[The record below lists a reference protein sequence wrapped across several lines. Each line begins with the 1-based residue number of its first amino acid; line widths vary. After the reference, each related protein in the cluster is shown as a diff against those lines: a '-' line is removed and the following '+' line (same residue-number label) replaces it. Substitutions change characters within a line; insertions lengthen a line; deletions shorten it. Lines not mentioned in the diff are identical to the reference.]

1 MLPENLEGIES
12 PMNFVVVV
20 VSFLSIASVMA
31 WVTYAFSPA
40 ARLRRRARKT
50 VRNFTAAVEDLKNRS
65 LSLRGALLQSAAKY
79 KDDVRIA
86 RLRSIPIDELRN
98 HRKGLLLQPL
108 KQAGLYTLADVRGWS
123 ADRFGSLRGVGP
135 SSATNIATTATV
147 VINDSW
153 NKPVPHPCVPFSTQE
168 CPIIEAIY
176 RTRRFE
182 LDLGGKL
189 LLHQKEV
196 DAYTERL
203 RSASEKT
210 KFIHWLTA
218 SLNAEAIKAG
228 TEEAERIFRELD
240 STPSSSGPYDVVTSC
255 VEACA
260 NLANNHIETENLVD
274 DFNTNRKFYEE
285 ALNNSIGKA
294 GAPLLAQSAPGAT
307 EPVSMPVAAQP
318 TAPTIPIR
326 PQSFQSIKFTVETT
340 FTSKKFQGSHLWVP
354 AGKDVTVRG
363 YTVPGG
369 LLYLGH
375 LDLSGSTAEPSV
387 IDPTLPIAGPTSC
400 HERLMSYWPSY
411 SSISPEARA
420 AYLGWLSSGKSDPQ
434 ADIGYVFLYFYGLEK
449 RLFTLPSCD
458 PKVNPEVDTILNE
471 IERLAGIYGDRGT
484 FGSYSGSLLD
494 YIEAKSITLPAL
506 ENLPE
511 APDPKRIRSRRL
523 SVKLGVGV
531 YVKAGK
537 PLPAEWAYSL
547 YALNNSAGLNAG
559 DDPLPDL
566 RRKMFN
572 HIYKERFD
580 EGITSSKTGPKITA
594 DHHFGNA
601 SLIQTTVARIEIP
614 LPDVTMNQQTMEEIQ
629 KVGSE
634 ASVVFRK
641 FSTFATENPQE
652 CQSLS
657 GLGILPV
664 ALWPSDIREMY
675 EAFRSDLPKVMK
687 FQELPGYPPSGAT
700 LKRFRLNNFVEK
712 LATVGLGMDP
722 DSRLGVEL
730 PGPDDPVVV
739 FAARDLETRNTVS
752 KHFNGA
758 ALLLQLASIV
768 ASSSEGF
775 SDKEAS
781 TILNYL
787 DSEIDLPECE
797 KQRLAARLAVYRQ
810 YPPAPARLRKQI
822 NGMAIDIRESIGNF
836 LVHVAAADGTVDPS
850 EVRTLEDLFRLLGL
864 EKAALYSKIHS
875 VQTQGKITST
885 GRTIGVPGAGGI
897 QFDVDRIAALRSESA
912 KISTILDKVFES
924 TEELVDIAAV
934 PEKQDTLLGLDPE
947 HADLL
952 RALLSKSQWTRSE
965 AEQLCSKRSL
975 MIDGAFERINDAAF
989 DRFDS
994 AILEGDEPIDVNCD
1008 LIVKETA

>member
-1 MLPENLEGIES
+1 MSFI
-12 PMNFVVVV
+12 VVLVCL
-20 VSFLSIASVMA
+20 LSIASVIA
-31 WVTYAFSPA
+31 WAAYALSPI
-40 ARLRRRARKT
+40 ARLRRRARKS
-50 VRNFTAAVEDLKNRS
+50 VHNFSAAVEDLRNRS
-65 LSLRGALLQSAAKY
+65 LSLRGALPQSAAKY
-79 KDDVRIA
+79 KDDVRLA

-108 KQAGLYTLADVRGWS
+108 KQAGLYTLADVRGWN
-123 ADRFGSLRGVGP
+123 ANRFGSLRGVGP
-135 SSATNIATTATV
+135 SSAMNIATTATV

-153 NKPVPHPCVPFSTQE
+153 NKPIPHPCVPFSTQE

-176 RTRRFE
+176 RTRRLE
-182 LDLGGKL
+182 LDLGEKL
-189 LLHQKEV
+189 QLHEKQV

-210 KFIHWLTA
+210 NIFRWLTA
-218 SLNAEAIKAG
+218 SLDAEAIKVG
-228 TEEAERIFRELD
+228 TEEAKRICRELD
-240 STPSSSGPYDVVTSC
+240 STPSSSGHYDAVTSC
-255 VEACA
+255 IEACA
-260 NLANNHIETENLVD
+260 NLANNHIEKESLMD
-274 DFNTNRKFYEE
+274 DFNTNREFYEE
-285 ALNNSIGKA
+285 ALNNSLGKA
-294 GAPLLAQSAPGAT
+294 GPPLPTRSTPGAT
-307 EPVSMPVAAQP
+307 EPVSVPVAAQP
-318 TAPTIPIR
+318 ATRSIPIP
-326 PQSFQSIKFTVETT
+326 PQSSQSIKFTVETT
-340 FTSKKFQGSHLWVP
+340 FISKKFHGSHLWVP
-354 AGKDVTVRG
+354 AGKDVTVRS

-387 IDPTLPIAGPTSC
+387 IDPVLPVAGPTSC
-400 HERLMSYWPSY
+400 HERLMGYWPSY

-420 AYLGWLSSGKSDPQ
+420 AYLGWLSTGKSDPQ

-458 PKVNPEVDTILNE
+458 PKVNPEVDTIRKE

-494 YIEAKSITLPAL
+494 YIEAKSITLPEL

-511 APDPKRIRSRRL
+511 APDPKEIHSRRL
-523 SVKLGVGV
+523 SVKVGVGV
-531 YVKAGK
+531 YAKAGK

-547 YALNNSAGLNAG
+547 YALNNSAGLNAADG
-559 DDPLPDL
+559 PLPDL

-572 HIYKERFD
+572 HIYKERFG
-580 EGITSSKTGPKITA
+580 EGIKPSKTGPKIMA

-601 SLIQTTVARIEIP
+601 SLMQTTVARIEIP

-641 FSTFATENPQE
+641 FSAFATENPEE

-675 EAFRSDLPKVMK
+675 EAFRSDPPKVMK

-712 LATVGLGMDP
+712 LATMGLGMDP

-730 PGPDDPVVV
+730 PGPDDPVAV
-739 FAARDLETRNTVS
+739 FAARDLENRNAVS

-775 SDKEAS
+775 SDAEAS

-787 DSEIDLPECE
+787 DSEIDLPEWE
-797 KQRLAARLAVYRQ
+797 KQRLAARLAIYRQ
-810 YPPAPARLRKQI
+810 YPAAPARLRKQI
-822 NGMAIDIRESIGNF
+822 NGMASDIRESIGNF
-836 LVHVAAADGTVDPS
+836 LVQVAAADGTVDPT

-875 VQTQGKITST
+875 VQTQGKITSS
-885 GRTIGVPGAGGI
+885 GRAIGVPGAGGI

-924 TEELVDIAAV
+924 TEEHVDIAAV
-934 PEKQDTLLGLDPE
+934 PERKDTLLGLDPE

-952 RALLSKSQWTRSE
+952 KALLSKSQWTRSE
-965 AEQLCSKRSL
+965 AEQLCSKRGL

>member
-1 MLPENLEGIES
+1 
-12 PMNFVVVV
+12 MNFVVVV
-20 VSFLSIASVMA
+20 VCFLSIASVIA
-31 WVTYAFSPA
+31 WATYAFSPV

-50 VRNFTAAVEDLKNRS
+50 VHNFSAAVEDLRNRS
-65 LSLRGALLQSAAKY
+65 LSLRGALPQAAAKY

-86 RLRSIPIDELRN
+86 RLRSIPVDELRN

-135 SSATNIATTATV
+135 SSAMNIATTATV

-153 NKPVPHPCVPFSTQE
+153 NKPIPHPCVPFSTQE

-182 LDLGGKL
+182 LDLGEKL
-189 LLHQKEV
+189 LLHQRQV
-196 DAYTERL
+196 DTYTERL
-203 RSASEKT
+203 QSASEKT
-210 KFIHWLTA
+210 KLYYWLTA
-218 SLNAEAIKAG
+218 SLNAVAISAG
-228 TEEAERIFRELD
+228 TEEAERICRELD
-240 STPSSSGPYDVVTSC
+240 STPSSSAPYDAVTSC

-260 NLANNHIETENLVD
+260 NLANTHIERESLVD
-274 DFNTNRKFYEE
+274 DFNTHREFYEE
-285 ALNNSIGKA
+285 ALNNCLGKA
-294 GAPLLAQSAPGAT
+294 GTPTPSATKSAPGAT
-307 EPVSMPVAAQP
+307 EPVTIPVAVKPA
-318 TAPTIPIR
+318 APTIVIR
-326 PQSFQSIKFTVETT
+326 PPSLQSIKFTVETT

-387 IDPTLPIAGPTSC
+387 IDPTLPVAGPTSC
-400 HERLMSYWPSY
+400 HERLMGYWPSY

-420 AYLGWLSSGKSDPQ
+420 AYLSWLSTGKSDPQ

-458 PKVNPEVDTILNE
+458 PKVTPEVDTIRNE
-471 IERLAGIYGDRGT
+471 VERLAGIYGDRGT

-494 YIEAKSITLPAL
+494 YIDAKSFTLPTL
-506 ENLPE
+506 ESLPK
-511 APDPKRIRSRRL
+511 APDPRKIHSRRL
-523 SVKLGVGV
+523 SVKLGAGV
-531 YVKAGK
+531 YAKAGE
-537 PLPAEWAYSL
+537 PLPAEWAYCLFASITSATL
-547 YALNNSAGLNAG
+547 YAAE
-559 DDPLPDL
+559 DPLPNL
-566 RRKMFN
+566 RRELFN
-572 HIYKERFD
+572 YIYKERFG
-580 EGITSSKTGPKITA
+580 EGITLSKTGPKITA

-601 SLIQTTVARIEIP
+601 SLMQTTVARIEIP
-614 LPDVTMNQQTMEEIQ
+614 LPDVTMNQQSMEDIQ
-629 KVGSE
+629 KVGTE
-634 ASVVFRK
+634 ASAVFRK
-641 FSTFATENPQE
+641 FSSFATENPEE
-652 CQSLS
+652 CHSFS

-664 ALWPSDIREMY
+664 ALWPSEIRETY
-675 EAFRSDLPKVMK
+675 DVFRSDPPKVMK
-687 FQELPGYPPSGAT
+687 FQELPGYPSRGTT

-712 LATVGLGMDP
+712 LATMGLGLDP

-730 PGPDDPVVV
+730 PGPDDPVAV
-739 FAARDLETRNTVS
+739 FAARNLENRNTVS

-775 SDKEAS
+775 SDAEAS
-781 TILNYL
+781 TILSYL

-810 YPPAPARLRKQI
+810 YPPTPARLRKQI
-822 NGMAIDIRESIGNF
+822 NGMACEIRESIANF
-836 LVHVAAADGTVDPS
+836 LVQVAAADGTIDPS

-864 EKAALYSKIHS
+864 EKAALYSKIHAI
-875 VQTQGKITST
+875 QTQGKITSA
-885 GRTIGVPGAGGI
+885 GRTKGVTGSDGI
-897 QFDVDRIAALRSESA
+897 RFDVDRIAALRSESA

-924 TEELVDIAAV
+924 TEEQVDIAAV
-934 PEKQDTLLGLDPE
+934 PENRDTLLGLDPE
-947 HADLL
+947 DADLL
-952 RALLSKSQWTRSE
+952 KALLSKSQWTRSE
-965 AEQLCSKRSL
+965 AEQLCSNRGL

-994 AILEGDEPIDVNCD
+994 AIIEGDESIDVNCD
-1008 LIVKETA
+1008 LFVKETA

>member
-1 MLPENLEGIES
+1 M
-12 PMNFVVVV
+12 
-20 VSFLSIASVMA
+20 
-31 WVTYAFSPA
+31 
-40 ARLRRRARKT
+40 
-50 VRNFTAAVEDLKNRS
+50 EDLKNRS
-65 LSLRGALLQSAAKY
+65 LSLRGALPQAAAKY
-79 KDDVRIA
+79 RDDVRIT

-108 KQAGLYTLADVRGWS
+108 KQAGLNTLADVRGWN
-123 ADRFGSLRGVGP
+123 ANRFGSLRGVGP
-135 SSATNIATTATV
+135 SSAMNIATTATV
-147 VINDSW
+147 VITDSW
-153 NKPVPHPCVPFSTQE
+153 NKPVPHPCAPFSIQE

-182 LDLGGKL
+182 LDLGEKL
-189 LLHQKEV
+189 LLHQRQV

-203 RSASEKT
+203 QSAFEKT
-210 KFIHWLTA
+210 TFFRWLTA
-218 SLNAEAIKAG
+218 SLNAEAIAAG
-228 TEEAERIFRELD
+228 TDEAERICRELD
-240 STPSSSGPYDVVTSC
+240 NAPSSSGPYDAVTSC

-260 NLANNHIETENLVD
+260 NLANNHIETESLVD
-274 DFNTNRKFYEE
+274 DFNTNREFYDE
-285 ALNNSIGKA
+285 ALNISLGKA
-294 GAPLLAQSAPGAT
+294 GTLLPAKPAAAAT
-307 EPVSMPVAAQP
+307 EPISIPVAVQAA
-318 TAPTIPIR
+318 APTIPIR
-326 PQSFQSIKFTVETT
+326 LPSLQSIKFTVETT
-340 FTSKKFQGSHLWVP
+340 FTSKKFQGSHLWIP
-354 AGKDVTVRG
+354 TGKDITVRG
-363 YTVPGG
+363 YTVQGG

-375 LDLSGSTAEPSV
+375 LDLSESTAEPSV
-387 IDPTLPIAGPTSC
+387 IDPTLPVARPTSC
-400 HERLMSYWPSY
+400 HERLMGYWPSY

-420 AYLGWLSSGKSDPQ
+420 AYLSWLSTGKSDPQ

-458 PKVNPEVDTILNE
+458 PKVTPEVSTIVKE
-471 IERLAGIYGDRGT
+471 VERLAGIYGDRGT

-494 YIEAKSITLPAL
+494 YIEAKSFALPAL

-511 APDPKRIRSRRL
+511 VPDPKKIHGRRL
-523 SVKLGVGV
+523 SVKLCVGL
-531 YVKAGK
+531 YAKAGK

-547 YALNNSAGLNAG
+547 YVLNNSAGLNAADG
-559 DDPLPDL
+559 PLPDL
-566 RRKMFN
+566 RRKIFN
-572 HIYKERFD
+572 HIYKERFG
-580 EGITSSKTGPKITA
+580 EGISSSKTGPKITA

-601 SLIQTTVARIEIP
+601 SLMQTIVARIEIP
-614 LPDVTMNQQTMEEIQ
+614 LPDVTMNQQTMEDIQ
-629 KVGSE
+629 KVGGE
-634 ASVVFRK
+634 ASTVFRK
-641 FSTFATENPQE
+641 FSTFATENPEE

-664 ALWPSDIREMY
+664 ALWPSDIRGMY
-675 EAFRSDLPKVMK
+675 EAFRSDPPKVMK
-687 FQELPGYPPSGAT
+687 FQELPGYPPAGAT

-712 LATVGLGMDP
+712 LATMGLGMDP

-730 PGPDDPVVV
+730 PGPDDPVAF
-739 FAARDLETRNTVS
+739 FAARALENRNTVS

-768 ASSSEGF
+768 ASSSKGF
-775 SDKEAS
+775 SDAEAS

-787 DSEIDLPECE
+787 NSEIDLPECE

-822 NGMAIDIRESIGNF
+822 NGIARDIRESIGNF
-836 LVHVAAADGTVDPS
+836 LVQVAAADGTVDPS

-875 VQTQGKITST
+875 VQTQGKTTSP
-885 GRTIGVPGAGGI
+885 RRAKGVPGADGI
-897 QFDVDRIAALRSESA
+897 QFDTDRVAVLRSESA

-924 TEELVDIAAV
+924 TEEYVDIAAV

-952 RALLSKSQWTRSE
+952 KALLSKSRWTRSE
-965 AEQLCSKRSL
+965 TEQLCSERNL

-989 DRFDS
+989 DRFDC
-994 AILEGDEPIDVNCD
+994 AILEGDEPIDVNRD

>member
-1 MLPENLEGIES
+1 M
-12 PMNFVVVV
+12 
-20 VSFLSIASVMA
+20 
-31 WVTYAFSPA
+31 
-40 ARLRRRARKT
+40 
-50 VRNFTAAVEDLKNRS
+50 RS
-65 LSLRGALLQSAAKY
+65 
-79 KDDVRIA
+79 
-86 RLRSIPIDELRN
+86 
-98 HRKGLLLQPL
+98 
-108 KQAGLYTLADVRGWS
+108 
-123 ADRFGSLRGVGP
+123 
-135 SSATNIATTATV
+135 
-147 VINDSW
+147 
-153 NKPVPHPCVPFSTQE
+153 
-168 CPIIEAIY
+168 
-176 RTRRFE
+176 
-182 LDLGGKL
+182 
-189 LLHQKEV
+189 
-196 DAYTERL
+196 
-203 RSASEKT
+203 
-210 KFIHWLTA
+210 
-218 SLNAEAIKAG
+218 
-228 TEEAERIFRELD
+228 
-240 STPSSSGPYDVVTSC
+240 
-255 VEACA
+255 
-260 NLANNHIETENLVD
+260 
-274 DFNTNRKFYEE
+274 
-285 ALNNSIGKA
+285 
-294 GAPLLAQSAPGAT
+294 
-307 EPVSMPVAAQP
+307 
-318 TAPTIPIR
+318 
-326 PQSFQSIKFTVETT
+326 
-340 FTSKKFQGSHLWVP
+340 
-354 AGKDVTVRG
+354 

-387 IDPTLPIAGPTSC
+387 IDPVLPVAGPTSC
-400 HERLMSYWPSY
+400 HERLMGYWPSY

-420 AYLGWLSSGKSDPQ
+420 AYLGWLSTGKSDPQ

-458 PKVNPEVDTILNE
+458 PKMTPEVDTIRKE

-494 YIEAKSITLPAL
+494 YIEAKNITLPEL
-506 ENLPE
+506 GNPPE
-511 APDPKRIRSRRL
+511 APDPKEIHSRRL
-523 SVKLGVGV
+523 SVKVGVGV
-531 YVKAGK
+531 YAKAGK

-547 YALNNSAGLNAG
+547 YALNNSAALNAADG
-559 DDPLPDL
+559 PLPDL

-572 HIYKERFD
+572 HIYKERFG
-580 EGITSSKTGPKITA
+580 EGIKSSETGPKIMA

-601 SLIQTTVARIEIP
+601 SLMQTTVARIEIP

-641 FSTFATENPQE
+641 FSAFATENPEE

-664 ALWPSDIREMY
+664 ALWPSDIRVMY
-675 EAFRSDLPKVMK
+675 EAFRSDPPKVMK
-687 FQELPGYPPSGAT
+687 FQELPGYPPPGAT

-712 LATVGLGMDP
+712 LATMGLGMDP

-730 PGPDDPVVV
+730 PGPDDPVAV
-739 FAARDLETRNTVS
+739 FAARDLENRNAVS

-775 SDKEAS
+775 SDAEAS

-787 DSEIDLPECE
+787 DSEIDLPEWE
-797 KQRLAARLAVYRQ
+797 KQRLAARLAIYRQ

-822 NGMAIDIRESIGNF
+822 NGMASDIRESIGNF
-836 LVHVAAADGTVDPS
+836 LVQVAAADGTVDPT

-875 VQTQGKITST
+875 VQTQGKITSS
-885 GRTIGVPGAGGI
+885 GRATGVPGAGGI

-924 TEELVDIAAV
+924 TEEHVDIAAV
-934 PEKQDTLLGLDPE
+934 PERKDTLLGLDPE

-952 RALLSKSQWTRSE
+952 KALLSKSQWTRSE
-965 AEQLCSKRSL
+965 AEQLCSKRGL

-994 AILEGDEPIDVNCD
+994 AILDGDDPIDVNCD

>member
-1 MLPENLEGIES
+1 M
-12 PMNFVVVV
+12 
-20 VSFLSIASVMA
+20 
-31 WVTYAFSPA
+31 
-40 ARLRRRARKT
+40 
-50 VRNFTAAVEDLKNRS
+50 
-65 LSLRGALLQSAAKY
+65 
-79 KDDVRIA
+79 
-86 RLRSIPIDELRN
+86 
-98 HRKGLLLQPL
+98 
-108 KQAGLYTLADVRGWS
+108 
-123 ADRFGSLRGVGP
+123 
-135 SSATNIATTATV
+135 NIATTATV

-153 NKPVPHPCVPFSTQE
+153 NKPIPHPCVPFSTQE

-176 RTRRFE
+176 RTRRLE
-182 LDLGGKL
+182 LDLGEKL
-189 LLHQKEV
+189 QLHEKQV

-210 KFIHWLTA
+210 KFFRWLTA
-218 SLNAEAIKAG
+218 SLDAEAIKAG
-228 TEEAERIFRELD
+228 TEEAERICRELD
-240 STPSSSGPYDVVTSC
+240 STPSSSGHYDAVTSC
-255 VEACA
+255 IEACA
-260 NLANNHIETENLVD
+260 NLANNHIEKESLMD
-274 DFNTNRKFYEE
+274 DFNTNREFYEE
-285 ALNNSIGKA
+285 ALNNSLGKA
-294 GAPLLAQSAPGAT
+294 GPPLLTWSTPGAT
-307 EPVSMPVAAQP
+307 EPISVPIAAQP
-318 TAPTIPIR
+318 ATPSLPIP
-326 PQSFQSIKFTVETT
+326 PQSSQSIKFTVETT
-340 FTSKKFQGSHLWVP
+340 FTSKKFHGSHLWVP
-354 AGKDVTVRG
+354 AGKDVTVRS

-375 LDLSGSTAEPSV
+375 LDLNDSTAEPSV
-387 IDPTLPIAGPTSC
+387 IDPVLPVAGTTSC
-400 HERLMSYWPSY
+400 HERLMGYWPSY

-420 AYLGWLSSGKSDPQ
+420 AYLGWLSTGKSDPQ

-458 PKVNPEVDTILNE
+458 PKVTPEVDNIRKE

-494 YIEAKSITLPAL
+494 YIEAKNITLPEL
-506 ENLPE
+506 GNPPE
-511 APDPKRIRSRRL
+511 VPDPKEIHSRRL
-523 SVKLGVGV
+523 SVKVGVGV
-531 YVKAGK
+531 YAKAGK

-547 YALNNSAGLNAG
+547 YALNNSASLNAADG
-559 DDPLPDL
+559 LLPDL

-572 HIYKERFD
+572 YIYKEHFG
-580 EGITSSKTGPKITA
+580 EGIKSPKTGPKIMA

-601 SLIQTTVARIEIP
+601 SLMHTTVARIEIP

-641 FSTFATENPQE
+641 FSAFATENPEE

-664 ALWPSDIREMY
+664 ALWPSDIRVMY
-675 EAFRSDLPKVMK
+675 EAFRSDPPKVMK
-687 FQELPGYPPSGAT
+687 FQELPGYPPLGAT

-712 LATVGLGMDP
+712 LATMGLGMDP
-722 DSRLGVEL
+722 DSRLGGEL
-730 PGPDDPVVV
+730 PGPDDPVAV
-739 FAARDLETRNTVS
+739 FAARDLENRSAVS

-768 ASSSEGF
+768 ASSNEGF
-775 SDKEAS
+775 SDAEAL

-787 DSEIDLPECE
+787 DSEIDLPEWE
-797 KQRLAARLAVYRQ
+797 KQRLAARLAIYRQ

-822 NGMAIDIRESIGNF
+822 NGMASDIRESIGNF
-836 LVHVAAADGTVDPS
+836 LVQVAAADGTVDPT

-875 VQTQGKITST
+875 VQTQGKITSP
-885 GRTIGVPGAGGI
+885 GSNIGVPGAGGI

-912 KISTILDKVFES
+912 KISTILDKVIES
-924 TEELVDIAAV
+924 IEEHVDIAAV
-934 PEKQDTLLGLDPE
+934 PEKEDTLLGLDSE
-947 HADLL
+947 HAGLL
-952 RALLSKSQWTRSE
+952 KTLLSKSEWTRSE
-965 AEQLCSKRSL
+965 AEQLCSKRGL

-994 AILEGDEPIDVNCD
+994 AILEGDDPIDVNCD